1 MLVLTLLLTTAH
13 GGVATAII
21 VSAPGTRTWS
31 GPVLFSAWGLGS
43 LLGGLLLVRLGRGRE
58 LPGLVPVMLAL
69 TAPTCLLMLPA
80 FALGPAAAAAGLLV
94 LGLPIA
100 PTLTGLYLY
109 AQRLAPAGRE
119 NEVYALVQATIIA
132 GFGVGTT
139 LTGALDGTLDG
150 AAAGFVP
157 ACLVTLAALA
167 LSIPLY
173 VASARTAEPSSP

>member
-1 MLVLTLLLTTAH
+1 
-13 GGVATAII
+13 
-21 VSAPGTRTWS
+21 
-31 GPVLFSAWGLGS
+31 
-43 LLGGLLLVRLGRGRE
+43 
-58 LPGLVPVMLAL
+58 MLAL

-100 PTLTGLYLY
+100 PTLTGPYLY